1 MSNNLKFASSVIE
14 FGMLL
19 RNSDYSGNI
28 DFDDVIQMAKI
39 SKGVDEEGY
48 RSEFIRLVE
57 TYQLSHN

>member
-1 MSNNLKFASSVIE
+1 MSNNLKFTSSVIE

-19 RNSDYSGNI
+19 RDSDYKGDAN
-28 DFDDVIQMAKI
+28 FNDVIQFAKI
-39 SKGVDEEGY
+39 SKGNDSKGY